1 MPQYENMV
9 QGRFLRRPNRF
20 IAHVEIDGKEEIC
33 HVKNTGRCRE
43 LLTPDAVV
51 WCEKSKNPERKT
63 KYSLIAVQKGARC
76 INMDSQI
83 PNHVAEEW
91 ILSGGLGFVP
101 SVLKREQ
108 FYGKSR
114 FDFYLEDEKGQ
125 KGFLEVKGVTLEME
139 NACYFPDAPTQR
151 GARHIEELTHAVEQG
166 YRAFLLFV
174 VQMEDISF
182 VSPNEKTDPAFA
194 AALRTAA
201 KNGVEI
207 HAVECHITT
216 DTIKAAAPLQV
227 RL

>member
-207 HAVECHITT
+207 HAVECHITP

>member
-201 KNGVEI
+201 KNG
-207 HAVECHITT
+207 
-216 DTIKAAAPLQV
+216 
-227 RL
+227 